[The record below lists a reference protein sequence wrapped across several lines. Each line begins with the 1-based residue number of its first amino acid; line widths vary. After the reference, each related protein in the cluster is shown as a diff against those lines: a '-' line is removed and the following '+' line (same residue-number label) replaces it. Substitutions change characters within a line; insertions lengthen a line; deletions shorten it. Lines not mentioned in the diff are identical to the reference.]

1 MGIDASIYSNIGQ
14 GVTPLENPMDAMSK
28 AMAFKSLASRSQ
40 LEGIQAQQ
48 AQQTFND
55 QQAMK
60 NAMNNNTKV
69 DPETGAVSRDNAGM
83 FKDLAGGGNSHL
95 VPQVQSQ
102 IASMTDAQLKAGFEK
117 ISAQTQMLQGV
128 TGIQD
133 PAARQTAYESLKN
146 SPQAQMAGSQSWPAQ
161 YDPNFVTN
169 LAHSGLTH
177 TQLFEEEA
185 KDRDLNIKAK
195 EETNKEKQL
204 AIDSFKVFG
213 AAGAPGQKINPSSD
227 PAQAVLKKA
236 PVDLRTK
243 AMEEI
248 ANNANIA
255 KVAGPSL
262 EAFDKAAQ
270 DTRPMTGGIHG
281 TSGSALV
288 PHIPFVGDFE
298 TPGQKAFSGMA
309 NTTVKEVEGTAR
321 QAAFDSIKDNFR
333 PQFGDSD
340 ANIAR
345 KRAGWINYLQS
356 HTASP
361 VNDSFGNHLSQYSS
375 TTLDPKYLTA
385 SNPDNKAPDI
395 HPQLQGMSLDEL
407 KQLKSKMSQ
416 SNAK

>member
-1 MGIDASIYSNIGQ
+1 MPIDTSMYSNLGQ
-14 GVTPLENPMDAMSK
+14 GVTPLESPMDAMSK
-28 AMAFKSLASRSQ
+28 AMAFSSLANRNKI
-40 LEGIQAQQ
+40 EGIQAQQ
-48 AQQTFND
+48 AQQSFND
-55 QQAMK
+55 SQAMK

-83 FKDLAGGGNSHL
+83 FKDLAAGGNTHL

-102 IASMTDAQLKAGFEK
+102 IASMNDAMLKANLEK
-117 ISAQTQMLQGV
+117 TSAASQMLQG
-128 TGIQD
+128 IEAIKD
-133 PAARQTAYESLKN
+133 PVKQQAAYTAMRNSPIAQTAGSANWPEQHD
-146 SPQAQMAGSQSWPAQ
+146 PEFVAGLGQQ
-161 YDPNFVTN
+161 TM
-169 LAHSGLTH
+169 TH
-177 TQLFEEEA
+177 TQLLESEA
-185 KDRDLNIKAK
+185 KDRGLSIQAL
-195 EETNKEKQL
+195 EEKNKEKQL
-204 AIDSFKVFG
+204 ALDSFKVYG
-213 AAGAPGQKINPSSD
+213 NPNGPAVKQSAD

-236 PVDLRTK
+236 PVDLRAK

-248 ANNANIA
+248 KDNQNIA
-255 KVAGPSL
+255 KIAGPSL

-270 DTRPMTGGIHG
+270 DARPMTGGVHG
-281 TSGSALV
+281 ASGSAFM

-321 QAAFDSIKDNFR
+321 QAAFESIKDNFR

-361 VNDSFGNHLSQYSS
+361 VNDSFGNHLSQYNS
-375 TTLDPKYLTA
+375 TTIDPKYLNA
-385 SNPDNKAPDI
+385 SNPDNKSSPDI
-395 HPQLQGMSLDEL
+395 HPKLQGMSLDEL

>member
-1 MGIDASIYSNIGQ
+1 
-14 GVTPLENPMDAMSK
+14 MDAMSK
-28 AMAFKSLASRSQ
+28 AMAFSSLANRNQ
-40 LEGIQAQQ
+40 LEGIQAKQ
-48 AQQTFND
+48 AQQSFND
-55 QQAMK
+55 SQAMK

-69 DPETGAVSRDNAGM
+69 DPDTGNVTRDNAGM
-83 FKDLAGGGNSHL
+83 FKDLAAGGNSHL

-102 IASMTDAQLKAGFEK
+102 IASMTDAMLKANMEK
-117 ISAQTQMLQGV
+117 TTAAAQMLQGV
-128 TGIQD
+128 EAIKD
-133 PAARQTAYESLKN
+133 PVKQQAAYTAMRN
-146 SPQAQMAGSQSWPAQ
+146 SPLAQMAGSANWPEQ
-161 YDPNFVTN
+161 HDPEFV
-169 LAHSGLTH
+169 SGLGQQTMTH
-177 TQLFEEEA
+177 AQLLESEA

-204 AIDSFKVFG
+204 AMDSFKLYG
-213 AAGAPGQKINPSSD
+213 AAGAPGEQKIDPSSD

-236 PVDLRTK
+236 PVDLRAK
-243 AMEEI
+243 ALEEI
-248 ANNANIA
+248 KDNQNIA
-255 KVAGPSL
+255 KIAGPSL

-270 DTRPMTGGIHG
+270 DTRPMTGGIDG
-281 TSGSALV
+281 TSGSAFV

-375 TTLDPKYLTA
+375 TTIDPKYLTA
-385 SNPDNKAPDI
+385 SNPDNKVPDI